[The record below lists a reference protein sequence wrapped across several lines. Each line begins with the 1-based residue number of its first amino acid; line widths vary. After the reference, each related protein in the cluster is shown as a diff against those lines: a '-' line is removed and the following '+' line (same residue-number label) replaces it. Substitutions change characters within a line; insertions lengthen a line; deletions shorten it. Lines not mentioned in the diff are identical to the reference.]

1 MKRNI
6 FLMAAVAVSIMLLGS
21 CNSEVADDANA
32 NVATIDTTH
41 CTTFVIKETP
51 TTRVSITGH
60 VPNGGAVVNWI
71 PDDKLWLRTPADA
84 RIGSMG
90 NNLTGVSAWAKFYFP
105 AGYNDATYQV
115 NYLGHTTRTDGRHVT
130 IHPSQWQG
138 VPNNTDHLQYVGDCA
153 EGVAYRD
160 ANKAG
165 VYNLTLR
172 RLPAYLCI
180 MPYCTNEMLRP
191 GAKITKIVVRSDNA
205 ITGTFDV
212 AASKFTAG
220 INLGKQ
226 IENAL
231 NSGNGFSLEN
241 NAPNQALNA
250 AYFVI
255 IPGVHTLTIDYY
267 YTSPQSSS
275 YMMRKVMAARDYRAN
290 TMTDIY
296 ANIDFP
302 SFDVKYY
309 MWDAAEDQDLFVG
322 REQKIGVQMINT
334 ITENDPRLSNYNA
347 QEAQRSARF
356 APNLNQMAQYLS
368 AGFYLDNTTEW
379 TCPELPGGRAK
390 GGYWFKKLSAI
401 ARDMGINE
409 AAFKDNYYGTYYI
422 KTLYTGQDQKQG
434 PIDLRTANYGLGFGN
449 MDTDKM
455 PFNVGSSGY
464 KESIP
469 NINDYF
475 FVPYIAG
482 SKPLINNIYGGVNR
496 DYYDIDA
503 TGHYQPSHAII
514 AYWLSTKNYYIDVDA
529 SFIYIKKYEK
539 PAGSGFP
546 SGYTPF
552 FPVFKA
558 Q

>member
-6 FLMAAVAVSIMLLGS
+6 FLMVAAAVSIMLLGS

-32 NVATIDTTH
+32 SVATIDTTH

-165 VYNLTLR
+165 IYNLTLR
-172 RLPAYLCI
+172 HLPAYLCI
-180 MPYCTNEMLRP
+180 LPYCNNEVIRP
-191 GAKITKIVVRSDNA
+191 GAKVTKIVVRSDNA

-212 AASKFTAG
+212 AASKFAAG
-220 INLGKQ
+220 TNLGTQ

-231 NSGNGFSLEN
+231 NGGNGFSLEN
-241 NAPNQALNA
+241 NVPNQALNA

-255 IPGVHTLTIDYY
+255 MPGVHTLSIDYY
-267 YTSPQSSS
+267 YTSPQMSLP
-275 YMMRKVMAARDYRAN
+275 MRLTKRMAARDYRAN

-296 ANIDFP
+296 ANLNALNFG
-302 SFDVKYY
+302 VKYY
-309 MWDAAEDQDLFVG
+309 MWDAAEDVFAGVPQY
-322 REQKIGVQMINT
+322 IGAPLDIPT
-334 ITENDPRLSNYNA
+334 SNADSRWYNELGGY
-347 QEAQRSARF
+347 QVAQRSAKS
-356 APNLNQMAQYLS
+356 APNIAQASWY
-368 AGFYLDNTTEW
+368 TTAVTFVDKYTQW
-379 TCPELPGGRAK
+379 TINGETGVGGM
-390 GGYWFKKLSAI
+390 WIKKLSAI
-401 ARDMGINE
+401 AGQQHVTLDHMATYDLNSRN
-409 AAFKDNYYGTYYI
+409 AAQYAATQISPTGSIYSSMSNSQIVRWYDQSTFVWQDEYNTKYY
-422 KTLYTGQDQKQG
+422 
-434 PIDLRTANYGLGFGN
+434 
-449 MDTDKM
+449 
-455 PFNVGSSGY
+455 
-464 KESIP
+464 ESVS
-469 NINDYF
+469 DYF
-475 FVPYIAG
+475 FLPAAG
-482 SKPLINNIYGGVNR
+482 DSPWKDNKYDGAGYYFENSGAGVTGSNR
-496 DYYDIDA
+496 YCY
-503 TGHYQPSHAII
+503 
-514 AYWLSTKNYYIDVDA
+514 YWLSSAQGDKAYVLGFVLPETTGYKSPLSIKAAPKN
-529 SFIYIKKYEK
+529 KLL
-539 PAGSGFP
+539 
-546 SGYTPF
+546 
-552 FPVFKA
+552 PVMYPV

>member
-32 NVATIDTTH
+32 SVAKIDTTH

-165 VYNLTLR
+165 IYNLTLHH
-172 RLPAYLCI
+172 LPAYLCI
-180 MPYCTNEMLRP
+180 LPYCNNEVIRP
-191 GAKITKIVVRSDNA
+191 GAKVTKIVVRSDNA

-212 AASKFTAG
+212 AASKFAAG
-220 INLGKQ
+220 TNLGTQ

-231 NSGNGFSLEN
+231 NGGNGFSLEN
-241 NAPNQALNA
+241 NVPNQALNA

-255 IPGVHTLTIDYY
+255 MPGVHTLSIDYY
-267 YTSPQSSS
+267 YTTPQMFFPMKITKQVPTRN
-275 YMMRKVMAARDYRAN
+275 YLAN

-296 ANIDFP
+296 ANINML
-302 SFDVKYY
+302 SFSPKFYL
-309 MWDAAEDQDLFVG
+309 WDAAEGQDLFVNRNQYDG
-322 REQKIGVQMINT
+322 APADLPANNT
-334 ITENDPRLSNYNA
+334 DSRWYNESPIWA
-347 QEAQRSARF
+347 AQRSTNI
-356 APNLNQMAQYLS
+356 APNVNQMFWYLANS
-368 AGFYLDNTTEW
+368 VIDKDTPWMVDGKT
-379 TCPELPGGRAK
+379 GK
-390 GGYWFKKLSAI
+390 GGLWIKKLSVI
-401 ARDMGINE
+401 AQEHGVSIGDLANNYEGIDRRDWWKFEDMVSSHF
-409 AAFKDNYYGTYYI
+409 AAGSNIFRSP
-422 KTLYTGQDQKQG
+422 TLSPTN
-434 PIDLRTANYGLGFGN
+434 PIDVSKYIFLPTISATFIGGIYRLRTDDGRYWSSSRQVITGFGPDQYRTEAYYFGFDTQSTPALVNHRNIFFGRAN
-449 MDTDKM
+449 M
-455 PFNVGSSGY
+455 
-464 KESIP
+464 
-469 NINDYF
+469 
-475 FVPYIAG
+475 
-482 SKPLINNIYGGVNR
+482 
-496 DYYDIDA
+496 
-503 TGHYQPSHAII
+503 Q
-514 AYWLSTKNYYIDVDA
+514 
-529 SFIYIKKYEK
+529 
-539 PAGSGFP
+539 
-546 SGYTPF
+546 TPMQI
-552 FPVFKA
+552 FKA
-558 Q
+558 E

>member
-32 NVATIDTTH
+32 SVAKIDTTH

-60 VPNGGAVVNWI
+60 VPNDGAVVNWI

-90 NNLTGVSAWAKFYFP
+90 NNLTGISAWAKFYFP

-165 VYNLTLR
+165 IYNLTLR
-172 RLPAYLCI
+172 HLPAYLCI
-180 MPYCTNEMLRP
+180 LPYCNNEVIRP
-191 GAKITKIVVRSDNA
+191 GAKVTKIVVRSDNA

-212 AASKFTAG
+212 AASKFAAG
-220 INLGKQ
+220 TNLGTQ

-231 NSGNGFSLEN
+231 NGGNGFSLEN
-241 NAPNQALNA
+241 NVPNQALNA

-255 IPGVHTLTIDYY
+255 MPGVHTLSIDYY
-267 YTSPQSSS
+267 YTSPQ
-275 YMMRKVMAARDYRAN
+275 MALPMKFTKKMAARDYRAN

-296 ANIDFP
+296 ANLNAMNFG
-302 SFDVKYY
+302 VKYY
-309 MWDAAEDQDLFVG
+309 MWDAIDDVYAGVPQY
-322 REQKIGVQMINT
+322 IGAPLDEPT
-334 ITENDPRLSNYNA
+334 SNADSRWYNELGGYQVA
-347 QEAQRSARF
+347 QHSAKS
-356 APNLNQMAQYLS
+356 APNIAQASWYTTVTT
-368 AGFYLDNTTEW
+368 FIDRNTPW
-379 TCPELPGGRAK
+379 TINGEQGYGGM
-390 GGYWFKKLSAI
+390 WIKKLSAI
-401 ARDMGINE
+401 AGQHHVSLDYMAVKDLNGRN
-409 AAFKDNYYGTYYI
+409 AAEYAASHGTGTIYSSISNAQIAKWEDQSTFVWQDEYGTKYY
-422 KTLYTGQDQKQG
+422 
-434 PIDLRTANYGLGFGN
+434 
-449 MDTDKM
+449 
-455 PFNVGSSGY
+455 
-464 KESIP
+464 ESIS
-469 NINDYF
+469 NYF
-475 FVPYIAG
+475 FLPGAG
-482 SKPLINNIYGGVNR
+482 NFPWNGNTYRGAHYWDNRGVYGGDRNC
-496 DYYDIDA
+496 
-503 TGHYQPSHAII
+503 S
-514 AYWLSTKNYYIDVDA
+514 YWLSSGEGGDAYVLSFLLPETSEYKSPLTIKKVTKNTLLPVMY
-529 SFIYIKKYEK
+529 
-539 PAGSGFP
+539 PA
-546 SGYTPF
+546 
-552 FPVFKA
+552 

>member
-32 NVATIDTTH
+32 SVAKIDTTH

-130 IHPSQWQG
+130 IHPSQWQA
-138 VPNNTDHLQYVGDCA
+138 VANNTDHLQYVGDCA
-153 EGVAYRD
+153 EGTAYRD

-212 AASKFTAG
+212 AASKFAAG
-220 INLGKQ
+220 TNLGTQ

-241 NAPNQALNA
+241 NVPNQALNA

-255 IPGVHTLTIDYY
+255 VPGGHNLSIDYY
-267 YTSPQSSS
+267 MTTAISS
-275 YMMRKVMAARDYRAN
+275 KVTKVTKNVPYREYKSN
-290 TMTDIY
+290 TITDIY
-296 ANIDFP
+296 ANL
-302 SFDVKYY
+302 DVLGIEPKYY
-309 MWDAAEDQDLFVG
+309 MWDAAVGQDLFSGNSVVWG
-322 REQKIGVQMINT
+322 QPINWPQ
-334 ITENDPRLSNYNA
+334 NSSDPRWYNDKANLYWGERSTKDITPALAVWYAYADPYYDADMEWSVDGHVYKGGVWFVHSSVIESGYYNTWQYNIRNVMPNNGYFTPYNSIVSN
-347 QEAQRSARF
+347 SAVNTSILNSPTYKYRF
-356 APNLNQMAQYLS
+356 KRGRPTLEERRQKKYFFLPNLGLLPNGTTNYTGPAGDRAWAYWVGAIVKNQYQ
-368 AGFYLDNTTEW
+368 
-379 TCPELPGGRAK
+379 
-390 GGYWFKKLSAI
+390 AI
-401 ARDMGINE
+401 AITINP
-409 AAFKDNYYGTYYI
+409 ADPSCFN
-422 KTLYTGQDQKQG
+422 LY
-434 PIDLRTANYGLGFGN
+434 R
-449 MDTDKM
+449 
-455 PFNVGSSGY
+455 
-464 KESIP
+464 
-469 NINDYF
+469 
-475 FVPYIAG
+475 YIATTAL
-482 SKPLINNIYGGVNR
+482 PLIS
-496 DYYDIDA
+496 DFE
-503 TGHYQPSHAII
+503 P
-514 AYWLSTKNYYIDVDA
+514 
-529 SFIYIKKYEK
+529 
-539 PAGSGFP
+539 
-546 SGYTPF
+546 
-552 FPVFKA
+552 
-558 Q
+558 